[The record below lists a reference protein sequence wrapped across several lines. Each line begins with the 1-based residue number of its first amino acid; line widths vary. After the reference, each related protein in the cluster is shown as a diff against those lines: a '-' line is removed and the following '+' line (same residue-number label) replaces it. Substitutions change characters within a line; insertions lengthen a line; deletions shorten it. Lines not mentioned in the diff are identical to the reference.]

1 MAVRLTSR
9 IPKRGN
15 KPANGKRVMLE
26 LLLYCHMFAS
36 LKYAGEIMAVMDFIG
51 AVKLRCNRLLA
62 RALSGR
68 SQQASSYGFWTEQEL
83 IRSLDRL
90 DAYVASVA

>member
-1 MAVRLTSR
+1 
-9 IPKRGN
+9 
-15 KPANGKRVMLE
+15 MLE

-51 AVKLRCNRLLA
+51 AVKLRCSRLLA
-62 RALSGR
+62 TPLPGR
-68 SQQASSYGFWTEQEL
+68 GEPASSFAFWTEQEL